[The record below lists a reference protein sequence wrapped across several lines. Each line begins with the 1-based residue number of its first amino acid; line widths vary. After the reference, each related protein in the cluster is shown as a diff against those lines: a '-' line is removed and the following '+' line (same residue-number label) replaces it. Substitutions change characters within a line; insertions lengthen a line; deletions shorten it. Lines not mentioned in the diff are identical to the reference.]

1 MTFALELTE
10 NIYSGE
16 PDSLDGT
23 SSEIML
29 NEDLENSRGPHHN
42 NRNFQIT
49 INGRSPLDALAML
62 HLERCAHRETRTEL
76 NQLKKKYEVL
86 RDEFD
91 SGEGMS
97 QSTSLLFS
105 CINGEV
111 RLSLFVFHYL

>member
-1 MTFALELTE
+1 VLR
-10 NIYSGE
+10 
-16 PDSLDGT
+16 
-23 SSEIML
+23 
-29 NEDLENSRGPHHN
+29 EDVDENSRPHHN

-62 HLERCAHRETRTEL
+62 HLERCAHRETRKEL
-76 NQLKKKYEVL
+76 NQLKKQYEVL

-105 CINGEV
+105 CINGDGEV
-111 RLSLFVFHYL
+111 RKGRIPLSQNSEFQGSTHHIKKKLSSSHLYV